1 MSASTPAQ
9 NRIAILQRAPRRISI
24 NVSHD
29 LFRRLQEMADQQ
41 GRSTSNLCAYLLER
55 MVEPTGAE
63 KPAAATFRPTRR
75 AEGLQL

>member
-1 MSASTPAQ
+1 MSAPTPAQ

-55 MVEPTGAE
+55 MVDAKATE
-63 KPAAATFRPTRR
+63 KPAVATFGPARR
-75 AEGLQL
+75 AEVLQR